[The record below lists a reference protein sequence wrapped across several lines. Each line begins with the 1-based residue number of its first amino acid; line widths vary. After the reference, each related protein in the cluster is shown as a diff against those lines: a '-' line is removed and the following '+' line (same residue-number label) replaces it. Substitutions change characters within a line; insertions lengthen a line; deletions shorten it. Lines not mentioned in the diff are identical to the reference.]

1 MATKKTSLKDNS
13 SEDLVK
19 LVVDKRETLRTLR
32 FSATGSKNRDV
43 KQARSLRKE
52 IARALTEASARK
64 NVAPA
69 A

>member
-1 MATKKTSLKDNS
+1 MATKKTSLTNHS
-13 SEDLVK
+13 SEDLAK

-32 FSATGSKNRDV
+32 FSATGSKNRNV
-43 KQARSLRKE
+43 KQARTLRKE

-64 NVAPA
+64 NTAPA

>member
-1 MATKKTSLKDNS
+1 MATKKTSLVNHS
-13 SEDLVK
+13 SEDLQK

-32 FSATGSKNRDV
+32 FSATGSKNRNV

-52 IARALTEASARK
+52 IARALTEASVRK